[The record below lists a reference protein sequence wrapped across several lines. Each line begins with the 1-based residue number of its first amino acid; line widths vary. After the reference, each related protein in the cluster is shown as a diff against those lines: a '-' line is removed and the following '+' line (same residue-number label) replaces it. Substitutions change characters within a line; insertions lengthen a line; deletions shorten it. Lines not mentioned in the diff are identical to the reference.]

1 MTGSDDRIY
10 DVHSPRVTATSLNRP
25 AEKPLWITAIDRKV
39 TSIFQVAL
47 SLVPRKNTLACIR
60 NQALPLPD
68 QLTDCVTHLD
78 VLVCLLFWR
87 FTNFGHGLGI

>member
-1 MTGSDDRIY
+1 MRLFGLLVMVFLSY
-10 DVHSPRVTATSLNRP
+10 YNHSTNKKS
-25 AEKPLWITAIDRKV
+25 
-39 TSIFQVAL
+39 
-47 SLVPRKNTLACIR
+47 VPGKYTLACIR
-60 NQALPLPD
+60 NHALPLPD